1 MITSVACIVSDV
13 AVADRVCALTTAAF
27 RRWSAVRLPVQL
39 KFFEAIDEEDLR
51 PKKLLGA
58 QLESARDGSHG
69 HSDGIVHGQYVGY
82 FDRDCVSQ
90 VENMKQ
96 TETGVDFRAFSPC
109 RTVLR
114 KEYPWAHLWKG
125 QSSGVDHTTEL
136 RIPNSLT
143 DVHLIASDEIQALY

>member
-1 MITSVACIVSDV
+1 MITSVACNVSDV

-39 KFFEAIDEEDLR
+39 KIFEAIDEEDLK
-51 PKKLLGA
+51 PKRLLGA

-82 FDRDCVSQ
+82 FDRDCVFQ

-96 TETGVDFRAFSPC
+96 TETGVDFRALKDQQKHEVLNSFNELVEWYVACYLKSA
-109 RTVLR
+109 LR
-114 KEYPWAHLWKG
+114 K
-125 QSSGVDHTTEL
+125 V
-136 RIPNSLT
+136 
-143 DVHLIASDEIQALY
+143 